1 MKRANRI
8 LRFIY
13 AFFLINF
20 IYNINKFQCILKSH
34 EWSDC
39 LIILILS
46 VVTFVIL
53 LILDAIFDYIIKLF
67 LICKDKAYT
76 DGINNKKPIKAMKSL
91 KCTNLILD
99 INVLFSPNLYYK
111 FLELFEKQNFYK
123 LSKADKLSRFR
134 LIIEIIINY
143 VLIISTIY
151 VLYMRTDYI
160 NNIITFIKEIDI
172 SSYKNLFKIIIDPK
186 VIGVIISLICVFIY
200 SRRKNKIKEIINK
213 DEKNLE
219 EEVTLKIKELC
230 KYFIADRDI
239 ILHNIYALIENKKH
253 CLSAEEAI
261 ASKTNLNFNQS
272 KVLMNVNNAEKLK
285 SLTNYFLYNEN
296 CIYYFYYNSTESSFL
311 LFYSKLNFYLKNK
324 HGEAV
329 LDILFDTEN
338 YINTFL
344 KKDKDGTEFLYNDH
358 IYNALQVLI
367 VLIYFAEDFKKYT
380 RTGIVN
386 NDFFKKV
393 TTLLEKTIAIQKIIN
408 KK

>member
-1 MKRANRI
+1 
-8 LRFIY
+8 
-13 AFFLINF
+13 
-20 IYNINKFQCILKSH
+20 
-34 EWSDC
+34 
-39 LIILILS
+39 
-46 VVTFVIL
+46 
-53 LILDAIFDYIIKLF
+53 
-67 LICKDKAYT
+67 
-76 DGINNKKPIKAMKSL
+76 MKSL

-143 VLIISTIY
+143 VLITSTIY
-151 VLYMRTDYI
+151 VLYMRKDYI

-172 SSYKNLFKIIIDPK
+172 STYKNLFKIIIDPK

-200 SRRKNKIKEIINK
+200 SRRKNKIREIINK

-219 EEVTLKIKELC
+219 EEVTLKIKDLC

-261 ASKTNLNFNQS
+261 ANKTKLDYRPS

-296 CIYYFYYNSTESSFL
+296 CIYYFHYNKTESRFL
-311 LFYSKLNFYLKNK
+311 LLYSKLNFYLKNE
-324 HGEAV
+324 HEDDV

-338 YINTFL
+338 YINNFL
-344 KKDKDGTEFLYNDH
+344 KTDKDGKKYLYNEQ
-358 IYNALQVLI
+358 IYYALSVLI
-367 VLIYFAEDFKKYT
+367 VLISFSKDFKKYT
-380 RTGIVN
+380 RTGIIN
-386 NDFFKKV
+386 KDFLEKV
-393 TTLLEKTIAIQKIIN
+393 ITLLEKSNDILSKSN
-408 KK
+408 K